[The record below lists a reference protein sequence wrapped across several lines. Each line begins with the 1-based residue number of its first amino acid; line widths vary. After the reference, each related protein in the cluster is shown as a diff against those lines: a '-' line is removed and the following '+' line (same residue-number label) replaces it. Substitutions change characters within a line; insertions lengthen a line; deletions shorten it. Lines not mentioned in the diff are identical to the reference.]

1 MSTKGLKEEIDDV
14 PSVDPVVSETV
25 NSALEQL
32 QLDDPEENA
41 TSNAFANKVSQDSQ
55 FANGPPSQMFPHP
68 QMMGGMGFMPYSQM
82 MQVPHNPCPFFPP
95 PDFNDPTAP
104 LSSSPLN
111 AGGPPMLFK
120 NDSLPFQ
127 MLSSGAAVAT
137 QGGQNLNPLI
147 NDNSMKVLPIAS
159 ADPLWTH
166 SNVPGSASVAIEETT
181 ATLQESLPSKGRES
195 NNKASSFRRQTF
207 HALSPTDLINA
218 ANNVTLSKDFQ
229 SDMQNFSK
237 AKKPSVGA
245 NNTAKTRTQSI
256 SFDNTPSSTSFIPPT
271 NSVSEKLSDFK
282 IEETS
287 KEDLINKTAPA
298 KKESPTTYG
307 AAYPYGGP
315 LLQPNPIM
323 PGHPHN
329 ISSPIYGIR
338 SPFPNSYEMGA
349 QFQPFSPILNPTSH
363 SLNANSPIP
372 LTQSPIHLAPVLN
385 PSSNSVAFSDMKNDG
400 GKPTTD
406 NDKAGPNVRMDSIN
420 PNLGPSMQPF
430 HILPPQQNTPPPPWL
445 YGTPPPFNAMVPP
458 HLLAQNHMPLMNSAN
473 NKHHGRNNNSMSSH
487 NDNDNIGNSN
497 YNNKDTGRSNVGK
510 MKNMKNSYHGYY
522 NNNNNNNNNNSNATN
537 SNSAEKQRKIEE
549 SSRFADA
556 VLDQYIGSIHSLCKD
571 QHGCRFLQKQLDILG
586 SKAAD
591 AIFEETK
598 DYTVELMTDSFGNY
612 LIQKLLE
619 EVTTEQRIVLTKI
632 SSPHFV
638 EISLNPHGTRALQKL
653 IECIKT
659 DEEAQIVV
667 DSLRPYTVQLSKD
680 LNGNHVIQKCLQRL
694 KPENFQFI
702 FDAISDSCIDIATHR
717 HGCCVLQRC
726 LDHGTTEQCD
736 NLCDKL
742 LALVDKLTLD
752 PFGNYVVQYII
763 TKEAEKNK
771 YDYTHKIVHLL
782 KPRAIEL
789 SIHKFGSNV
798 IEKILKTAI
807 VSEPMIL
814 EILNN
819 GGETGIQSLLND
831 SYGNYVLQTA
841 LDISHKQ
848 NDYLYK
854 RLSEI
859 VAPLLVGPIRNTPH
873 GKRIIGMLHLDS

>member
-1 MSTKGLKEEIDDV
+1 M
-14 PSVDPVVSETV
+14 
-25 NSALEQL
+25 
-32 QLDDPEENA
+32 
-41 TSNAFANKVSQDSQ
+41 
-55 FANGPPSQMFPHP
+55 
-68 QMMGGMGFMPYSQM
+68 
-82 MQVPHNPCPFFPP
+82 C
-95 PDFNDPTAP
+95 
-104 LSSSPLN
+104 
-111 AGGPPMLFK
+111 
-120 NDSLPFQ
+120 
-127 MLSSGAAVAT
+127 
-137 QGGQNLNPLI
+137 
-147 NDNSMKVLPIAS
+147 
-159 ADPLWTH
+159 
-166 SNVPGSASVAIEETT
+166 
-181 ATLQESLPSKGRES
+181 
-195 NNKASSFRRQTF
+195 
-207 HALSPTDLINA
+207 
-218 ANNVTLSKDFQ
+218 
-229 SDMQNFSK
+229 
-237 AKKPSVGA
+237 
-245 NNTAKTRTQSI
+245 
-256 SFDNTPSSTSFIPPT
+256 
-271 NSVSEKLSDFK
+271 
-282 IEETS
+282 
-287 KEDLINKTAPA
+287 
-298 KKESPTTYG
+298 
-307 AAYPYGGP
+307 
-315 LLQPNPIM
+315 
-323 PGHPHN
+323 
-329 ISSPIYGIR
+329 
-338 SPFPNSYEMGA
+338 
-349 QFQPFSPILNPTSH
+349 
-363 SLNANSPIP
+363 
-372 LTQSPIHLAPVLN
+372 
-385 PSSNSVAFSDMKNDG
+385 
-400 GKPTTD
+400 
-406 NDKAGPNVRMDSIN
+406 
-420 PNLGPSMQPF
+420 
-430 HILPPQQNTPPPPWL
+430 
-445 YGTPPPFNAMVPP
+445 
-458 HLLAQNHMPLMNSAN
+458 
-473 NKHHGRNNNSMSSH
+473 
-487 NDNDNIGNSN
+487 
-497 YNNKDTGRSNVGK
+497 
-510 MKNMKNSYHGYY
+510 
-522 NNNNNNNNNNSNATN
+522 
-537 SNSAEKQRKIEE
+537 AEKQRKIEE

>member
-487 NDNDNIGNSN
+487 NDNDNI
-497 YNNKDTGRSNVGK
+497 
-510 MKNMKNSYHGYY
+510 
-522 NNNNNNNNNNSNATN
+522 
-537 SNSAEKQRKIEE
+537 
-549 SSRFADA
+549 
-556 VLDQYIGSIHSLCKD
+556 
-571 QHGCRFLQKQLDILG
+571 
-586 SKAAD
+586 
-591 AIFEETK
+591 
-598 DYTVELMTDSFGNY
+598 
-612 LIQKLLE
+612 
-619 EVTTEQRIVLTKI
+619 
-632 SSPHFV
+632 
-638 EISLNPHGTRALQKL
+638 
-653 IECIKT
+653 

>member
-372 LTQSPIHLAPVLN
+372 LTQSPIHLAP
-385 PSSNSVAFSDMKNDG
+385 
-400 GKPTTD
+400 
-406 NDKAGPNVRMDSIN
+406 
-420 PNLGPSMQPF
+420 
-430 HILPPQQNTPPPPWL
+430 
-445 YGTPPPFNAMVPP
+445 
-458 HLLAQNHMPLMNSAN
+458 
-473 NKHHGRNNNSMSSH
+473 
-487 NDNDNIGNSN
+487 
-497 YNNKDTGRSNVGK
+497 
-510 MKNMKNSYHGYY
+510 
-522 NNNNNNNNNNSNATN
+522 
-537 SNSAEKQRKIEE
+537 E

>member
-120 NDSLPFQ
+120 NDSPPFQ
-127 MLSSGAAVAT
+127 MLSSSAAVAT

-245 NNTAKTRTQSI
+245 NNTTKTRTQSI

-287 KEDLINKTAPA
+287 REDLINKTAPA

-338 SPFPNSYEMGA
+338 SPFPNAYEMGA

-372 LTQSPIHLAPVLN
+372 LTQSPIHLAPVSN
-385 PSSNSVAFSDMKNDG
+385 PSSNSVAFSDMKNYG

-445 YGTPPPFNAMVPP
+445 YGT
-458 HLLAQNHMPLMNSAN
+458 L
-473 NKHHGRNNNSMSSH
+473 
-487 NDNDNIGNSN
+487 
-497 YNNKDTGRSNVGK
+497 
-510 MKNMKNSYHGYY
+510 
-522 NNNNNNNNNNSNATN
+522 
-537 SNSAEKQRKIEE
+537 
-549 SSRFADA
+549 
-556 VLDQYIGSIHSLCKD
+556 
-571 QHGCRFLQKQLDILG
+571 LDILG